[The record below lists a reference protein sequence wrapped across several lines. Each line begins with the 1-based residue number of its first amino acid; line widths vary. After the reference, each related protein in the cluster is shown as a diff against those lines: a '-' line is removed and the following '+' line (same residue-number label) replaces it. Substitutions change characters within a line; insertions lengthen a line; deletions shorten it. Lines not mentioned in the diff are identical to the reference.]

1 METRSGKLRCVGSN
15 VLLSGTLLA
24 RCGESDPLGSARGF
38 LEGLGFRCDDPIVIT
53 GAEDK
58 IGGVTVFCIE
68 SASQSGD
75 AVSLFARATAIGT
88 RKPARVAKGKKPA
101 GNKDKQRATGQ
112 KKSKKKPGKAAGK
125 PGRKKPAK
133 KKRGRSS

>member
-1 METRSGKLRCVGSN
+1 METRSGKLQCIGNN
-15 VLLSGTLLA
+15 VLLNGILLA

-53 GAEDK
+53 GSEDT

-68 SASQSGD
+68 SASRPGD
-75 AVSLFARATAIGT
+75 AVSLLARATAIDIPG
-88 RKPARVAKGKKPA
+88 PALTAKGKKP
-101 GNKDKQRATGQ
+101 TGA
-112 KKSKKKPGKAAGK
+112 KSKKRATSKKKSTYKPGKAAGK

-133 KKRGRSS
+133 KKRGERS